1 MTAAELRP
9 PAETGSGIVG
19 RAEDMRLFWGVAAL
33 AALVKILI
41 LALNG
46 PSGSADSFGY
56 IDFADAILD
65 HGQAF
70 APVSWGAEAT
80 PAFIFRPPG
89 YPLLLAA
96 AKLISADDF
105 NSVMVITQIA
115 VSLATMYLIF
125 RVAAQLLRSSRAA
138 AVAVLLYAGSTS
150 LLWDNSILSDSL
162 FASFWNIVVFALLGH
177 LVGCWRLKLRHFC
190 GLGVVWGYSLWLRD
204 VGIYLTVLPAALLAM
219 VVLRERAHRAV
230 AAVGLGLFLLVSG
243 GFAGATV
250 LLNLHRTGE
259 AFFSISGVA
268 NWLQPLFAIAAQRHA
283 QPFADDDL
291 VSTTVRQTATGY
303 GYAEQLR
310 LIPELH
316 RRCACT
322 PTQLQ
327 ALLFAKYRETVE
339 RFPAAYTRVIINN
352 FNYFALGELV
362 ANPLATMNQLLE
374 FGAVRPEWRLP
385 GLSLRNLAALRE
397 HFSGTRLLLMLV
409 SALAEAASAIVFTAY
424 MLGTPIVLCRA
435 AWRRAFAIDEAAI
448 GFLWFAFVSVSLL
461 FSLVHYE
468 ARYALPLLPGAA
480 LGVVWVARR
489 LPQKFRWRATPA
501 VGEGR

>member
-1 MTAAELRP
+1 MTAVELRP
-9 PAETGSGIVG
+9 PAE
-19 RAEDMRLFWGVAAL
+19 AHGVAGHAESTRAFWAVVVV
-33 AALVKILI
+33 AAAVKLLI

-65 HGQAF
+65 HGRAF
-70 APVSWGAEAT
+70 APVVWGAEAM
-80 PAFIFRPPG
+80 PPFIFRPPG

-96 AKLISADDF
+96 AKLISPDDYA
-105 NSVMVITQIA
+105 SVIVAVQIA
-115 VSLATMYLIF
+115 VNLATTYLMF
-125 RVAAQLLRSSRAA
+125 RVAARLLRSAGAALA
-138 AVAVLLYAGSTS
+138 AVVLYVGSTS
-150 LLWDNSILSDSL
+150 LLWDNSVLSDSL
-162 FASFWNIVVFALLGH
+162 FASFWNVVVVALLGH
-177 LVGCWRLKLRHFC
+177 LVGCWQLKLRHFC

-204 VGIYLTVLPAALLAM
+204 VGIYLTVLPAVLLVM
-219 VVLRERAHRAV
+219 VVLRERAHRTV
-230 AAVGLGLFLLVSG
+230 AAAGLGLFLLLAG

-268 NWLQPLFAIAAQRHA
+268 NWLQPIFALAAQGHA

-291 VSTTVRQTATGY
+291 ISTAVRETAKGY
-303 GYAEQLR
+303 GYEDQLR

-316 RRCACT
+316 RRCGCT

-327 ALLFAKYRETVE
+327 ALMFAKYRAVVE
-339 RFPAAYTRVIINN
+339 RFPVAYARVLISN

-362 ANPLATMNQLLE
+362 ANPLATLNQLLE
-374 FGAVRPEWRLP
+374 FGAARPDWRLP

-397 HFSGTRLLLMLV
+397 HFSGAMLLLMLA
-409 SALAEAASAIVFTAY
+409 SALAEAVSAVVFTAY

-435 AWRRAFAIDEAAI
+435 AWRRAFTIDEAAI
-448 GFLWFAFVSVSLL
+448 GFLWFSFVSVSLL

-480 LGVVWVARR
+480 LGVVWIARR
-489 LPQKFRWRATPA
+489 LPQEFRRRAVPVVSA
-501 VGEGR
+501 DG